1 MARPIGSARDSDP
14 AFWDPVGRRLGG
26 PRACVALLHLPARCI
41 CSCQRHAAATTRRAL
56 ALERVVSL
64 AVPVPEMAA
73 LELRVGVAR
82 HHLCSRTESEP
93 ADGSAM
99 ASSRIMHQVTRLEC
113 PNASELAARA
123 NRVHEA
129 THGHANA
136 HQTQAGHTL
145 CARRAAPDAAVRY
158 QCNVLCSLQRH
169 ASKPGGCAPS
179 FGQLVQ

>member
-1 MARPIGSARDSDP
+1 
-14 AFWDPVGRRLGG
+14 
-26 PRACVALLHLPARCI
+26 
-41 CSCQRHAAATTRRAL
+41 
-56 ALERVVSL
+56 
-64 AVPVPEMAA
+64 
-73 LELRVGVAR
+73 
-82 HHLCSRTESEP
+82 
-93 ADGSAM
+93 
-99 ASSRIMHQVTRLEC
+99 MHQVTRLEC

-145 CARRAAPDAAVRY
+145 CACRAAPDAAVRY